1 MEYKRI
7 ENKIVFRLEMG
18 EGLMES
24 TQRIATAENVKLAS
38 INGIGACSKIEMGYI
53 DLSIKEY
60 VFKTFEGNLE
70 ILQAT
75 GNITL
80 KDGEPFPHIHI
91 SVANNECKAFGG
103 HLKEAT
109 ISATAI
115 FCVDSIN
122 PSPISNRNTILFSIL
137 LYSIFIILKS
147 NQK

>member
-1 MEYKRI
+1 MEYKKI

-60 VFKTFEGNLE
+60 VFKTFKGNLE

-91 SVANNECKAFGG
+91 SVANEDCKAFGG
-103 HLKEAT
+103 HLNEAI
-109 ISATAI
+109 ISATFEGVMQI
-115 FCVDSIN
+115 MDHEIN
-122 PSPISNRNTILFSIL
+122 REFNEDLGLALMNVCPI
-137 LYSIFIILKS
+137 K
-147 NQK
+147 

>member
-103 HLKEAT
+103 HLNEAT
-109 ISATAI
+109 ISAT
-115 FCVDSIN
+115 FEGVMQ
-122 PSPISNRNTILFSIL
+122 
-137 LYSIFIILKS
+137 IIDLEIHREFNEDLGLSLMNVCGIK
-147 NQK
+147 

>member
-7 ENKIVFRLEMG
+7 GNKIIFRLEID

-24 TQRIATAENVKLAS
+24 TQRIATVENVKLAS

-91 SVANNECKAFGG
+91 SVANEECKAFGG
-103 HLKEAT
+103 HLNEAI
-109 ISATAI
+109 ISATFEGI
-115 FCVDSIN
+115 MQIMDHEIN
-122 PSPISNRNTILFSIL
+122 REFNEDLGLALMNVCPI
-137 LYSIFIILKS
+137 K
-147 NQK
+147 

>member
-24 TQRIATAENVKLAS
+24 TQRIATAENVRLAS

-53 DLSIKEY
+53 DLNIKEY
-60 VFKTFEGNLE
+60 IFKTFEGNLE

-103 HLKEAT
+103 HLNEAT
-109 ISATAI
+109 ISATFEGVMQIIDHEIHREFNEDLGLALMNV
-115 FCVDSIN
+115 C
-122 PSPISNRNTILFSIL
+122 PI
-137 LYSIFIILKS
+137 K
-147 NQK
+147 

>member
-1 MEYKRI
+1 MEYKKI

-80 KDGEPFPHIHI
+80 KDREPFPHIHI

-103 HLKEAT
+103 HLNEAT
-109 ISATAI
+109 ISATFEGVMQIIDHEIHREFNEDLGLALMNV
-115 FCVDSIN
+115 C
-122 PSPISNRNTILFSIL
+122 PI
-137 LYSIFIILKS
+137 K
-147 NQK
+147 

>member
-7 ENKIVFRLEMG
+7 ENKIVFRLEKG
-18 EGLMES
+18 DRLMES
-24 TQRIATAENVKLAS
+24 TQKIATAENVKMAS
-38 INGIGACSKIEMGYI
+38 INGIGACSKIEMGYF

-91 SVANNECKAFGG
+91 SVANDECKAFGG
-103 HLKEAT
+103 HLNEAT
-109 ISATAI
+109 ISVTFEGVMQIIDLEIHREFNEDLGLALMNV
-115 FCVDSIN
+115 CSI
-122 PSPISNRNTILFSIL
+122 
-137 LYSIFIILKS
+137 K
-147 NQK
+147 

>member
-1 MEYKRI
+1 MEYKKI
-7 ENKIVFRLEMG
+7 EDKIVFRLEMG

-60 VFKTFEGNLE
+60 VFKTFKGNLE

-91 SVANNECKAFGG
+91 SVANEDCKAFGG
-103 HLKEAT
+103 HLNEAI
-109 ISATAI
+109 ISATFEGI
-115 FCVDSIN
+115 MQIMDHEIN
-122 PSPISNRNTILFSIL
+122 REFNEDLGLALMNVCPI
-137 LYSIFIILKS
+137 K
-147 NQK
+147 

>member
-38 INGIGACSKIEMGYI
+38 INGIGACSKIEMGYL

-60 VFKTFEGNLE
+60 VFKIFEGNME
-70 ILQAT
+70 ILHAT

-91 SVANNECKAFGG
+91 SVSNDECKAFGG
-103 HLKEAT
+103 HLNEAT
-109 ISATAI
+109 ISATFEGVMQIMDDEIHREFNEDLGLALMNV
-115 FCVDSIN
+115 C
-122 PSPISNRNTILFSIL
+122 PI
-137 LYSIFIILKS
+137 K
-147 NQK
+147 

>member
-1 MEYKRI
+1 MEYKKI

-103 HLKEAT
+103 HLNEAT
-109 ISATAI
+109 ISATFEGVMQIIDHEIHREFNENLGLALMNV
-115 FCVDSIN
+115 C
-122 PSPISNRNTILFSIL
+122 PI
-137 LYSIFIILKS
+137 K
-147 NQK
+147 

>member
-1 MEYKRI
+1 
-7 ENKIVFRLEMG
+7 
-18 EGLMES
+18 MES

-103 HLKEAT
+103 HLNEAT
-109 ISATAI
+109 ISAT
-115 FCVDSIN
+115 FEGVMQ
-122 PSPISNRNTILFSIL
+122 
-137 LYSIFIILKS
+137 IIDHKIHREFNDDLGLALMNICGIK
-147 NQK
+147 

>member
-1 MEYKRI
+1 MEYKKI

-24 TQRIATAENVKLAS
+24 TQRIATAENVRLAS

-60 VFKTFEGNLE
+60 VFKTFKGNLE

-91 SVANNECKAFGG
+91 SVANEDCKAFGG
-103 HLKEAT
+103 HLNEAI
-109 ISATAI
+109 ISATFEGVMQI
-115 FCVDSIN
+115 MDHEIN
-122 PSPISNRNTILFSIL
+122 REFNEDLGLALMNVCPI
-137 LYSIFIILKS
+137 K
-147 NQK
+147 

>member
-7 ENKIVFRLEMG
+7 KDKIVFRLEMG
-18 EGLMES
+18 DKLMES
-24 TQRIATAENVKLAS
+24 AQKIAATENVKLAS

-60 VFKTFEGNLE
+60 IFKTFEGNME

-91 SVANNECKAFGG
+91 SVANEECKAFGG
-103 HLKEAT
+103 HLNEAT
-109 ISATAI
+109 ISATFEGI
-115 FCVDSIN
+115 MQ
-122 PSPISNRNTILFSIL
+122 
-137 LYSIFIILKS
+137 IIDHEIHREF
-147 NQK
+147 N

>member
-7 ENKIVFRLEMG
+7 KDKIVFRLEMG
-18 EGLMES
+18 DGLMES
-24 TQRIATAENVKLAS
+24 AQKIASAEGVKLAS
-38 INGIGACSKIEMGYI
+38 INGIGACSKSEMGYI

-91 SVANNECKAFGG
+91 SVANDECKAFGG
-103 HLKEAT
+103 HLNEAT
-109 ISATAI
+109 ISAT
-115 FCVDSIN
+115 FEGVMQ
-122 PSPISNRNTILFSIL
+122 
-137 LYSIFIILKS
+137 IIDHEIHREFNEDLGLALMNVCDIK
-147 NQK
+147 

>member
-1 MEYKRI
+1 MEYKKI

-60 VFKTFEGNLE
+60 VFKTFKGNLE

-103 HLKEAT
+103 HLNEAT
-109 ISATAI
+109 ISATFEGVMQIIDHEIHREFNEDLGLALMNV
-115 FCVDSIN
+115 C
-122 PSPISNRNTILFSIL
+122 PI
-137 LYSIFIILKS
+137 K
-147 NQK
+147 

>member
-7 ENKIVFRLEMG
+7 GNKLIFRLEMD

-24 TQRIATAENVKLAS
+24 TQRIATVENVKLAS
-38 INGIGACSKIEMGYI
+38 VNGIGACSKIEMGYI

-91 SVANNECKAFGG
+91 SVANEECKAFGG
-103 HLKEAT
+103 HLNEAI
-109 ISATAI
+109 ISATFEGI
-115 FCVDSIN
+115 MQIMDHEIN
-122 PSPISNRNTILFSIL
+122 REFNEDLGLALMNVCPI
-137 LYSIFIILKS
+137 K
-147 NQK
+147 

>member
-1 MEYKRI
+1 MEYKKI
-7 ENKIVFRLEMG
+7 EDKIVFRLEMG

-24 TQRIATAENVKLAS
+24 TQRISTAENVKLAS

-60 VFKTFEGNLE
+60 VFKTFKGNLE

-91 SVANNECKAFGG
+91 SVANEDCKAFGG
-103 HLKEAT
+103 HLNEAI
-109 ISATAI
+109 ISATFEGVMQI
-115 FCVDSIN
+115 MDHEIN
-122 PSPISNRNTILFSIL
+122 REFNEDLGLALMNVCPI
-137 LYSIFIILKS
+137 K
-147 NQK
+147 

>member
-24 TQRIATAENVKLAS
+24 TQRIATTENVKLAS

-103 HLKEAT
+103 HLNEAT
-109 ISATAI
+109 ISATFEGVMQIIDHEIHREFNEDLGLALMNV
-115 FCVDSIN
+115 C
-122 PSPISNRNTILFSIL
+122 PI
-137 LYSIFIILKS
+137 K
-147 NQK
+147 

>member
-1 MEYKRI
+1 MEYKKI

-91 SVANNECKAFGG
+91 SVANSECQAFGG
-103 HLKEAT
+103 HLNEAT
-109 ISATAI
+109 ISATFEGVMQIIDHEIHREFNEDLGLALMNV
-115 FCVDSIN
+115 C
-122 PSPISNRNTILFSIL
+122 PI
-137 LYSIFIILKS
+137 K
-147 NQK
+147 

>member
-18 EGLMES
+18 DRLMES
-24 TQRIATAENVKLAS
+24 AQKIAVAENIKLAS

-53 DLSIKEY
+53 DLNIKEY
-60 VFKTFEGNLE
+60 VFKTFSGNLE

-91 SVANNECKAFGG
+91 SVADDGCRAFGG
-103 HLKEAT
+103 HLNEAT
-109 ISATAI
+109 ISATFEGVMQIIDHEIHREFNEDLGLALMNV
-115 FCVDSIN
+115 C
-122 PSPISNRNTILFSIL
+122 PI
-137 LYSIFIILKS
+137 K
-147 NQK
+147 

>member
-1 MEYKRI
+1 MEYKKI
-7 ENKIVFRLEMG
+7 EDKIVFRLEMG

-91 SVANNECKAFGG
+91 SVANEDCKAFGG
-103 HLKEAT
+103 HLNEAI
-109 ISATAI
+109 ISATFEGVMQI
-115 FCVDSIN
+115 MDHEIN
-122 PSPISNRNTILFSIL
+122 REFNEDLGLALMNVCPI
-137 LYSIFIILKS
+137 K
-147 NQK
+147 